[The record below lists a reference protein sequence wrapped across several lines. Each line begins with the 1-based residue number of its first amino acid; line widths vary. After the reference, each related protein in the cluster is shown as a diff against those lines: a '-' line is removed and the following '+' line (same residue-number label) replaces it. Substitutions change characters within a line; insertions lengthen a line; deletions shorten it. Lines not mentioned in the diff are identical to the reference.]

1 MSALYLPPSP
11 ITREAAVRSAG
22 ALTEPDTDLAPRIEA
37 LLASMAQP
45 LDLAAALRALVDARL
60 DRLPLPGSGRTL
72 DRWRALARVARHDL
86 ALAKLYEGHTDA
98 LAILAELGASG
109 PEGDVPGLWGVWCA
123 EPPNARVVAHTTGA
137 HADEVRGGEVNL
149 QGTKAWCSGAG
160 VVTHALIS
168 AWNTDRQ
175 PVLVAADLRQPSVS
189 IDEDGW
195 RAVGMGRSGSYSVV
209 LDGSVAHGVGAPG
222 DYVARPGFLQGGAGV
237 AACWYGGL
245 EGIAQA
251 LRRSLDQKAGRSAS
265 EAAAPPEL
273 AHALAHLGAVDVALT
288 QARASL
294 REAAHHIDSHPD
306 RPAGPSAARA
316 RLAVEAAARDV
327 LDRVPRALGAG
338 PLCHDRALAQALA
351 DLPVFIRQSHAERDL
366 AAHAWQL
373 LKGPAKEDPSCGTED
388 RSWNL

>member
-1 MSALYLPPSP
+1 
-11 ITREAAVRSAG
+11 
-22 ALTEPDTDLAPRIEA
+22 
-37 LLASMAQP
+37 
-45 LDLAAALRALVDARL
+45 
-60 DRLPLPGSGRTL
+60 
-72 DRWRALARVARHDL
+72 
-86 ALAKLYEGHTDA
+86 
-98 LAILAELGASG
+98 
-109 PEGDVPGLWGVWCA
+109 
-123 EPPNARVVAHTTGA
+123 VAHATGA
-137 HADEVRGGEVNL
+137 HADAVRGGEVRGGEVNL

-195 RAVGMGRSGSYSVV
+195 RAVGMGRSGSYSVI
-209 LDGSVAHGVGAPG
+209 LDGAVARRVGAPG
-222 DYVARPGFLQGGAGV
+222 AYVARPGFLQGGAGV

-306 RPAGPSAARA
+306 RPAPDWLSKPPPATCWTACRGPWARVRSATIEPWPKPWPICPFSSARA
-316 RLAVEAAARDV
+316 MRSAIW
-327 LDRVPRALGAG
+327 PPMPG
-338 PLCHDRALAQALA
+338 
-351 DLPVFIRQSHAERDL
+351 
-366 AAHAWQL
+366 
-373 LKGPAKEDPSCGTED
+373 SC
-388 RSWNL
+388 